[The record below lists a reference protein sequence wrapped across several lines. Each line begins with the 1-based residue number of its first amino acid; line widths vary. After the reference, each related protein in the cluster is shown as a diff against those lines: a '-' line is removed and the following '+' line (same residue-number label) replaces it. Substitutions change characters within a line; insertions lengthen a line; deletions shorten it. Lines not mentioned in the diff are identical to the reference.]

1 MKIVITGALGHIG
14 SRVIREI
21 PAAFPEAEIVM
32 IDNLLTQRY
41 CSLFNLPTQ
50 GRYRFIEMDV
60 VDTDLRPIVDGADVV
75 VHLAAITD
83 AASSF
88 RDKEKVEKV
97 NYSATAHVAEACESE
112 NCPMIFI
119 SSTSVYG
126 TQREVVDEDCRP
138 EELQP
143 QSPYAETKLK
153 EERFLQ
159 DLGTSGKLRFIVC
172 RFGTI
177 CGVSPGMRFHTAVNK
192 FCWQA
197 VMGQP
202 LTVWRTALNQ
212 KRPYLA
218 LSDAVE
224 ALDFI
229 IKHDLFDQRIYN
241 VLTENLTVQSIIQF
255 IEHHVP
261 RVDIQYVDSE
271 IMNQLSYEVSNLR
284 LKKQGFEFTGNLEKS
299 IIETTELLKKAGGN
313 RLHLNNAPGRY
324 EALEKKQLR
333 ALHEFGF
340 D

>member
-1 MKIVITGALGHIG
+1 MRIVITGALGHIG
-14 SRVIREI
+14 SRLVREI
-21 PAAFPEAEIVM
+21 PSAYPEAEIVM

-41 CSLFNLPTQ
+41 CSLFNLPEQ
-50 GRYRFIEMDV
+50 GKYRFVEMDV
-60 VDTDLRPIVDGADVV
+60 ANTDLQPIVDGADAV

-88 RDKEKVEKV
+88 NNKEQVERA
-97 NYSATAHVAEACESE
+97 NYNATVHVAEACQNE

-126 TQREVVDEDCRP
+126 TQNEIIDEDCSP
-138 EELQP
+138 DELQP

-153 EERFLQ
+153 EEEFLR
-159 DLGTSGKLRFIVC
+159 DLGTSGKLRLIIC

-177 CGVSPGMRFHTAVNK
+177 CGISPGMRFHTAVNK

-197 VMGQP
+197 VMGES

-224 ALDFI
+224 ALKFI
-229 IKHDLFDQRIYN
+229 LKKDLFDQRIYN
-241 VLTENLTVQSIIQF
+241 VLTENLTVHSIIQS

-261 RVDIQYVDSE
+261 QLDIRYVDSE
-271 IMNQLSYEVSNLR
+271 IMNQLSYEVSRLR
-284 LKKQGFEFTGNLEKS
+284 FESQGFEFTGSVAKS
-299 IIETTELLKKAGGN
+299 IGETIELLFKAGG
-313 RLHLNNAPGRY
+313 RCV
-324 EALEKKQLR
+324 Q
-333 ALHEFGF
+333 
-340 D
+340 